1 MNKNHVKNDKKKHT
15 FAQFQS
21 NSIDSSFD
29 VPEIKAVFNISDPQR
44 KTSQA
49 EQGNFLRGI
58 VNCWDGARYVVQVL
72 YNCFCNSFLYFNF
85 QKKN

>member
-1 MNKNHVKNDKKKHT
+1 MKINHVKTDQKHT

-44 KTSQA
+44 KTSQG
-49 EQGNFLRGI
+49 EQGNLSRGI
-58 VNCWDGARYVVQVL
+58 VTCSDGA
-72 YNCFCNSFLYFNF
+72 
-85 QKKN
+85 

>member
-1 MNKNHVKNDKKKHT
+1 MISKLIKKHT

-44 KTSQA
+44 KTSQG
-49 EQGNFLRGI
+49 EQGNLLRGI
-58 VNCWDGARYVVQVL
+58 VNSSDET
-72 YNCFCNSFLYFNF
+72 
-85 QKKN
+85 

>member
-1 MNKNHVKNDKKKHT
+1 MSKPVKKHT

-29 VPEIKAVFNISDPQR
+29 VPEIKAVFNMSDSQR

-49 EQGNFLRGI
+49 EQGNLLRGI
-58 VNCWDGARYVVQVL
+58 VNSLDGARYVRYRKYIFFKL
-72 YNCFCNSFLYFNF
+72 YTIGAPS
-85 QKKN
+85 

>member
-1 MNKNHVKNDKKKHT
+1 MSKHT
-15 FAQFQS
+15 FTQFQS

-49 EQGNFLRGI
+49 EQGNVLRGI
-58 VNCWDGARYVVQVL
+58 VNCSDGA
-72 YNCFCNSFLYFNF
+72 
-85 QKKN
+85 